1 MLKSF
6 LFIYLVLG
14 SQRCASQMGPD
25 PWDEKDNQINT
36 NEDDLPPDLKLPKK
50 IIKNKAQS
58 NQGMSDWF
66 YKRLLTIILKGGQKK
81 ENDDSTIDISLQ
93 MKYSQEQLN
102 VLDEY
107 ITSGNAISEEMFR
120 RSIAYVE
127 ESIYKP
133 SITEKIAMAW
143 SEYIFIYFVEYKE
156 YLTWGFSILACVAGT
171 FWLWQYISYKNIL
184 ISIAIVLYLYE
195 AFISYKEAEKEEVT
209 RFLSAINACKWYF
222 WTSNCEVTPPDPL
235 VILKH
240 MNPLKIGI
248 RMFTIIIT
256 EPMITISATVN
267 TMING
272 ITADLWYP
280 LDKILQVTLLVVFNG
295 LLITLLVCIIFNF
308 ILNIPLQLN
317 FFYIMSIVLPK
328 HNRNIGTV
336 NETPVEKPP
345 EGDRISGETLNRFLD
360 LCNKALNTTQANGR
374 HSNDL
379 SITNSGYSSIR
390 RSASTGR
397 LQILPSNVNNNNN
410 AKNNKN
416 PSKNARHNGS
426 GDA

>member
-6 LFIYLVLG
+6 IFVCLILG
-14 SQRCASQMGPD
+14 AQQCSSQMGPD
-25 PWDEKDNQINT
+25 PWDEVNNQINI
-36 NEDDLPPDLKLPKK
+36 NEDNLPPDLRLPKK
-50 IIKNKAQS
+50 VIKIKTDS

-102 VLDEY
+102 ILDEY
-107 ITSGNAISEEMFR
+107 MTSSNAISEEMFR
-120 RSIAYVE
+120 RSIAYIE

-143 SEYIFIYFVEYKE
+143 SEYVYTYLVEYKD
-156 YLTWGFSILACVAGT
+156 YLTWGFSILACVAST
-171 FWLWQYISYKNIL
+171 FWLWRYISYRHIL
-184 ISIAIVLYLYE
+184 ICLGVALYLYE

-209 RFLSAINACKWYF
+209 RFLSAVNACKWYF

-235 VILKH
+235 IMLKH

-248 RMFTIIIT
+248 RMFTTIIS

-267 TMING
+267 TMLNG
-272 ITADLWYP
+272 ITADLMYP
-280 LDKILQVTLLVVFNG
+280 FNKIVQGILLLVFNA
-295 LLITLLVCIIFNF
+295 LLIMLLVSIIFNF
-308 ILNIPLQLN
+308 ILNIPFQLN
-317 FFYIMSIVLPK
+317 FFNILSIVLPK
-328 HNRNIGTV
+328 RYRTV
-336 NETPVEKPP
+336 ERPVERNPTI

-360 LCNKALNTTQANGR
+360 LCNKALNATQSNST
-374 HSNDL
+374 HSHNL
-379 SITNSGYSSIR
+379 AITNSGHSSIR

-397 LQILPSNVNNNNN
+397 LQSLPSNINNNSNV
-410 AKNNKN
+410 KNNESL
-416 PSKNARHNGS
+416 SKKTRHNGS